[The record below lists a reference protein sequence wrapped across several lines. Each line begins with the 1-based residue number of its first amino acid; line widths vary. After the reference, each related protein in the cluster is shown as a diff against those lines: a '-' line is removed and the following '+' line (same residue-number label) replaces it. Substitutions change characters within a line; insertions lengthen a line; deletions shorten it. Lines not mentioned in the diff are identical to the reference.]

1 VTQIICGV
9 DVSSISLDAFVGPQG
24 PARSFANSAEGIAE
38 LVKFCVE
45 HEVKL
50 VAMEASGGYEKRAFG
65 YLWGKKIEVTLL
77 NPREVRQFAKA
88 MGSLEKTDRIDA
100 RMIARFAEVKGS
112 RPTPVVSATQEQLK
126 ALAKRLQQ
134 LTTLAAMQKNQRSTA
149 SDALAKKSI
158 AEILAVLQK
167 QMREFEKRIAE
178 VLSSD
183 PLWEKLVEALQS
195 IKGVAGRTV
204 ARVMAELPEIGTL
217 SKKAISKLVGVAPLA
232 DDSGKH
238 QGRRSV
244 RGGRRNVRA
253 ILYLVAG
260 VVRRHNP
267 EFAEFSERLASRG
280 KRPKVIRIA
289 LAHKLLVKLNARA
302 RDARQ
307 AFASAAVVRESA

>member
-1 VTQIICGV
+1 
-9 DVSSISLDAFVGPQG
+9 
-24 PARSFANSAEGIAE
+24 
-38 LVKFCVE
+38 
-45 HEVKL
+45 
-50 VAMEASGGYEKRAFG
+50 
-65 YLWGKKIEVTLL
+65 
-77 NPREVRQFAKA
+77 
-88 MGSLEKTDRIDA
+88 
-100 RMIARFAEVKGS
+100 MIARFAEVKGS

-149 SDALAKKSI
+149 SDALA
-158 AEILAVLQK
+158 
-167 QMREFEKRIAE
+167 
-178 VLSSD
+178 
-183 PLWEKLVEALQS
+183 
-195 IKGVAGRTV
+195 
-204 ARVMAELPEIGTL
+204 
-217 SKKAISKLVGVAPLA
+217 KKAISKLVGVAPLA

-280 KRPKVIRIA
+280 KRPKVIRSA

-302 RDARQ
+302 RD
-307 AFASAAVVRESA
+307 